1 MPRFGGK
8 DSDADDPAWAGRTS
22 MTLDAAA
29 KKTSWFS
36 RLAHPGQFL
45 IWSRLLVLPLA
56 VLSALLFA
64 LGLWLSFF
72 ASPEDYQMGDMVRVM
87 YIHVPNAW
95 LGQFVYAL
103 MAVSALGTLVWRHPL
118 ADVAN
123 KAAAPLGA
131 AFTALALYTG
141 ALWGRPTWGTFWE
154 WDGRMTSTLV
164 LLLIY
169 LGIIALWRAF
179 DDQLRAARIVA
190 IVTLV
195 GAINIPVIKFS
206 VDWWNTLHQPAS
218 VFTAEGPRM
227 PLSILTPLLVMA
239 LAFTMLFLVL
249 HIVSMRTEIF
259 RRRAE
264 TLSRQAALS
273 AGTS

>member
-1 MPRFGGK
+1 
-8 DSDADDPAWAGRTS
+8 
-22 MTLDAAA
+22 MTLDATAR
-29 KKTSWFS
+29 KPNWFS

-45 IWSRLLVLPLA
+45 AWSRPLVLPLV
-56 VLSALLFA
+56 VLTALLFA
-64 LGLWLSFF
+64 VGLWFAFF
-72 ASPEDYQMGDMVRVM
+72 NSPEDYQMGDMVRVM
-87 YIHVPNAW
+87 YVHVPNAW
-95 LGQFVYAL
+95 LSQFVYGT

-131 AFTALALYTG
+131 VFTALALYTG

-164 LLLIY
+164 LLFIY

-179 DDQLRAARIVA
+179 DDQLRAGRVIA

-195 GAINIPVIKFS
+195 GAVNIPIIKFS
-206 VDWWNTLHQPAS
+206 VDWWQTLHQPSS
-218 VFTAEGPRM
+218 VFVAGGPRM
-227 PLSILTPLLVMA
+227 AGEVLGPLAAMT
-239 LAFTMLFLVL
+239 LAFTLLFLVL
-249 HIVSMRTEIF
+249 HIVSIRTEIL

-264 TLSRQAALS
+264 SMSRQAA
-273 AGTS
+273 AGAAG